1 MADIS
6 KAETPFGNFQYSN
19 AFFDFMKTWTN
30 SLYNNGKSLS
40 DWRIWLPRA
49 FYLNWSDPPTW
60 QRSMA
65 DPSIWMPIIFFPQ
78 EERERI
84 LNIINIAGD
93 YVAGNK
99 AGRDY
104 IQGDQI
110 GRDKIQGNM
119 IKDIENP
126 AILAK

>member
-1 MADIS
+1 MPLAERTLLYDIVNTVQSMADIS
-6 KAETPFGNFQYSN
+6 KADTPFGDFHFSN
-19 AFFDFMKTWTN
+19 AFFDFMKNWTN
-30 SLYNNGKSLS
+30 SLNMGNKSLT

-60 QRSMA
+60 QRTMA
-65 DPSIWMPIIFFPQ
+65 DPTIWLPMIYYPQ

-99 AGRDY
+99 VERLHRRKFKKATR
-104 IQGDQI
+104 
-110 GRDKIQGNM
+110 
-119 IKDIENP
+119 
-126 AILAK
+126 